1 MSLFQSLNNSSD
13 SATELGKKY
22 SKTSIEYVK
31 FKSFYLSAKSLS
43 LATKV
48 LLIGGFC
55 TLTIIFLAVS
65 GAIALG
71 SYLNN
76 LALGFLLT
84 ACILFLIML
93 SKDFCFTISVLRC
106 LSFFIRFKDQ
116 LELDIF
122 NSASFSPKAM
132 LKTETLSLIPFSLIF
147 SNRCPNVSFTG
158 SKATVLQPITPEAKI
173 E

>member
-22 SKTSIEYVK
+22 TKTSIEYVK
-31 FKSFYLSAKSLS
+31 LKSFYLSAKSLS

-93 SKDFCFTISVLRC
+93 IIFILRKSIDKKIIKNLSKKF
-106 LSFFIRFKDQ
+106 
-116 LELDIF
+116 LE
-122 NSASFSPKAM
+122 
-132 LKTETLSLIPFSLIF
+132 
-147 SNRCPNVSFTG
+147 
-158 SKATVLQPITPEAKI
+158 
-173 E
+173 